1 MTAVIF
7 SLFTLGAIDA
17 LDPYD
22 MTATLLLLQMVR
34 KDWHVLIKIWTSY
47 ITYWVTA
54 VGIYYGFTEFLL
66 QYVGDFIRTYPVE
79 IGILQMFTAFLS
91 LAAAVVLTFRLIR
104 NWSASSEDISKVI
117 FIKSVHPVFI
127 VGFAIFSV
135 WSNIPVLWPL
145 YSFITVL
152 VTAKA
157 SFAAVVV
164 LLGVFTLFCY
174 MPQLFIY
181 LLYKHLE
188 AEKFNRIMS
197 KTKRVLSRIML
208 IVIPLFLFLVSIWAL
223 TEGLHNM
230 AK

>member
-22 MTATLLLLQMVR
+22 MTATLILLQMVR

-66 QYVGDFIRTYPVE
+66 QYVGDLIRAYPVK
-79 IGILQMFTAFLS
+79 IGILQIIAGFLS
-91 LAAAVVLTFRLIR
+91 LVAAVVLTIRLIR
-104 NWSASSEDISKVI
+104 NWSASGDDISKVI

-127 VGFAIFSV
+127 IGYAIFSV
-135 WSNIPVLWPL
+135 LSNIPALWPL

-152 VTAKA
+152 VTAKV

-164 LLGVFTLFCY
+164 LLGIFTLFCY
-174 MPQLFIY
+174 LPQLFIY
-181 LLYKHLE
+181 SLYKRLE
-188 AEKFNRIMS
+188 AKKFNRIMG
-197 KTKRVLSRIML
+197 KTKRILSRFML
-208 IVIPLFLFLVSIWAL
+208 IVIPVFLFLVSLWSL
-223 TEGLHNM
+223 TEGLRNTS
-230 AK
+230 K